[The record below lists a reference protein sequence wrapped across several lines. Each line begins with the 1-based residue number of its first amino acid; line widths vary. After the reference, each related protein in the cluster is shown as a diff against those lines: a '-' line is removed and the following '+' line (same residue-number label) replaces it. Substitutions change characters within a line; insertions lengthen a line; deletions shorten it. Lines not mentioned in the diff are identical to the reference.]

1 MTLPFKKRLVK
12 ILLIAGVAFVSL
24 FVFRFIY
31 GYTTGAMEVQEE
43 YFSDF
48 FSSIENQKRNYA
60 SDKYRYL
67 KSEGGNG
74 NGGKASALPT
84 AKPQE
89 FDVSQKFEKTAT
101 VKSKTTQYEED
112 ETTLREKIKA
122 ENAIVQYEQNSG
134 GKGNRELHLMI
145 GIPPNKFEMFYDV
158 ILKIGTVGSKEITKI
173 DKTNE
178 FKTLNAKKASLEIT
192 RQSLLE
198 IKKQSGKID
207 EFINLQNRILEI
219 EQELQNLGVMLG
231 DFDEENEFCTVRFSL
246 IEKKIV
252 TISMLHRL
260 KVAFEWSVQYYLLTM
275 CILAAAAFFGF
286 FLLLIIDKVL
296 PSIINRMNQ

>member
-1 MTLPFKKRLVK
+1 MTASFKNRLLK
-12 ILLIAGVAFVSL
+12 ILIGSGLVFIAL
-24 FVFRFIY
+24 FAFRFVY
-31 GYTTGAMEVQEE
+31 GYTTGAREVQEE

-60 SDKYRYL
+60 SNKYRYL

-74 NGGKASALPT
+74 GGGGALPT
-84 AKPQE
+84 VKPQE
-89 FDVSQKFEKTAT
+89 FDVNQKFEKTAT
-101 VKSKTTQYEED
+101 VKSKTTKYEED
-112 ETTLREKIKA
+112 ETTLREKIKT
-122 ENAIVQYEQNSG
+122 ENAIIQYEQNSG

-145 GIPPNKFEMFYDV
+145 GIPPNKFEMFYDG

-192 RQSLLE
+192 RKSLLE
-198 IKKQSGKID
+198 IKKQSGRID

-252 TISMLHRL
+252 AISMLHRL
-260 KVAFEWSVQYYLLTM
+260 KVAFEWTVQYYLLTM
-275 CILAAAAFFGF
+275 CILAASTFFGF
-286 FLLLIIDKVL
+286 FLLLIIDKLL
-296 PSIINRMNQ
+296 PSIIGRMNQ